1 MKAARMIT
9 GLFIIIF
16 FGLPSLFGVVWA
28 VGLIRAS
35 VSPEFI
41 SDLPREI
48 IREVPKM
55 TDEIFQAAQD
65 KDVIH
70 DENTRAWFQAAAKT
84 GISPRDL
91 MDKTGLMGWLENEVS
106 KSLTEI
112 GQILRGERRPRPIWI
127 DLQPLK
133 NVLLHPEVDNFF
145 RATLQNLPPC
155 DEQGEQ
161 RWQQL
166 ASKTYDRRGWPAC
179 RPSLATAESLLRAE
193 RLEAV
198 NDMPKDIEVFEDVRA
213 LRFFPFGFSRT
224 IHLLSYLLF
233 IIPAAFIF
241 LGALIAASSPSS
253 FFKWSGVSVF
263 IGSLPVLLLSLF
275 TKHLSLWAIKFGS
288 FSWEDRW
295 STELHDLIYDKLGWI
310 PSRIIDVL
318 LSPVIAVAGVV
329 CVIGI
334 ILFAVSFSVRNSS
347 KGVKKT
353 ASPSPPIS
361 KPGPSAVPPSVKD
374 ESMADRAQQGVVP
387 QTHGPSDPDKP
398 KA

>member
-1 MKAARMIT
+1 MKTARMIT

-16 FGLPSLFGVVWA
+16 LGLPSLFGVVWA

-48 IREVPKM
+48 IKEVPKM
-55 TDEIFQAAQD
+55 TDEIFKAAQD

-70 DENTRAWFQAAAKT
+70 DGNTRAWFQAAAKT

-91 MDKTGLMGWLENEVS
+91 MDKTGLMSWLENELS

-112 GQILRGERRPRPIWI
+112 GQILRGEKRPRPIWI

-133 NVLLHPEVDNFF
+133 NALLHPEVDNFF

-161 RWQQL
+161 RWQKF
-166 ASKTYDRRGWPAC
+166 ASKNDDRHGWPAC
-179 RPSLATAESLLRAE
+179 RPNLETAEGLLRAE

-198 NDMPKDIEVFEDVRA
+198 NDLPKDIEVFEDVRA

-233 IIPAAFIF
+233 LIPAAFIF

-275 TKHLSLWAIKFGS
+275 AKHLSLWAIKFGS

-295 STELHDLIYDKLGWI
+295 STELHDLIFDKLGWI

-334 ILFAVSFSVRNSS
+334 VLFAVSFSVRNSS
-347 KGVKKT
+347 KGAKK
-353 ASPSPPIS
+353 SPPPIPPAAKPEPTPKS
-361 KPGPSAVPPSVKD
+361 VPVKEETKADLPREAETPQASEPGPPENLEP
-374 ESMADRAQQGVVP
+374 
-387 QTHGPSDPDKP
+387 
-398 KA
+398 

>member
-1 MKAARMIT
+1 MKVARMII

-16 FGLPSLFGVVWA
+16 LGLPSLFGVVWA

-35 VSPEFI
+35 VNPEFI

-48 IREVPKM
+48 IKEVPKI
-55 TDEIFQAAQD
+55 TDDIFRAAQD
-65 KDVIH
+65 KDVIG

-91 MDKTGLMGWLENEVS
+91 MDKIGLMSWLENELS

-133 NVLLHPEVDNFF
+133 NAFLNPEFDNFL

-155 DEQGEQ
+155 DQQGDQ
-161 RWQQL
+161 RWQQY
-166 ASKTYDRRGWPAC
+166 ASKTYDRHGLPAC
-179 RPSLATAESLLRAE
+179 RPSLIAAEDVLRAE
-193 RLEAV
+193 RMEAI
-198 NDMPKDIEVFEDVRA
+198 NDIPNEIDVFEDVRA
-213 LRFFPFGFSRT
+213 LRFFPFGFTRT
-224 IHLLSYLLF
+224 LHLLSYLLF

-263 IGSLPVLLLSLF
+263 LGSLPVLLISLF
-275 TKHLSLWAIKFGS
+275 AKHLSLWALRFGS
-288 FSWEDRW
+288 FSWHDRW
-295 STELHDLIYDKLGWI
+295 STELSDLVMDKLGWI
-310 PSRIIDVL
+310 PARIIDVL
-318 LSPVIAVAGVV
+318 LSPVIAVSAVV

-334 ILFAVSFSVRNSS
+334 VLFAVSFSVRNNSRGAKKLSAPSS
-347 KGVKKT
+347 APKPEATPRPVQEPKADLRGEAEK
-353 ASPSPPIS
+353 PE
-361 KPGPSAVPPSVKD
+361 PGPPEKL
-374 ESMADRAQQGVVP
+374 ES
-387 QTHGPSDPDKP
+387 
-398 KA
+398 

>member
-1 MKAARMIT
+1 MKVARMII

-16 FGLPSLFGVVWA
+16 LGLPSLFGVVWA

-35 VSPEFI
+35 VNPEFI

-48 IREVPKM
+48 IKEVPKI
-55 TDEIFQAAQD
+55 TDDIFRAAQD
-65 KDVIH
+65 KDVIG

-91 MDKTGLMGWLENEVS
+91 MDKIGLMSWLENELS

-133 NVLLHPEVDNFF
+133 NAFLNPEFDNFL

-155 DEQGEQ
+155 DQQGDQ
-161 RWQQL
+161 RWQKY
-166 ASKTYDRRGWPAC
+166 ASRTYDRHGWPAC
-179 RPSLATAESLLRAE
+179 RPSLIGAEDVIRAE
-193 RLEAV
+193 RMEAV
-198 NDMPKDIEVFEDVRA
+198 NDIPNEIDVFEDVRA
-213 LRFFPFGFSRT
+213 LRFFPFGFTRT

-233 IIPAAFIF
+233 LIPAAFIF

-263 IGSLPVLLLSLF
+263 LGSLPVLLIALF
-275 TKHLSLWAIKFGS
+275 AKNLSLWAIRFGS
-288 FSWEDRW
+288 FSWHDRW
-295 STELHDLIYDKLGWI
+295 STELSDLVMDKLGWI

-318 LSPVIAVAGVV
+318 LSPVIAVAAVV

-334 ILFAVSFSVRNSS
+334 VLFAVSFSVRNNSR
-347 KGVKKT
+347 GAKKL
-353 ASPSPPIS
+353 SPPPS
-361 KPGPSAVPPSVKD
+361 EPGPPEKL
-374 ESMADRAQQGVVP
+374 ES
-387 QTHGPSDPDKP
+387 
-398 KA
+398 

>member
-1 MKAARMIT
+1 MKAARMII
-9 GLFIIIF
+9 GVFIIIF
-16 FGLPSLFGVVWA
+16 LGLPSLFGVVWA

-48 IREVPKM
+48 IKEVPKM
-55 TDEIFQAAQD
+55 TDEIFRAAQD
-65 KDVIH
+65 KDVIN

-91 MDKTGLMGWLENEVS
+91 MDKTGLMSWLENELS

-112 GQILRGERRPRPIWI
+112 GQILRGEKRPRPIWI

-133 NVLLHPEVDNFF
+133 NALLHPEVDNFL
-145 RATLQNLPPC
+145 RATVQNLPPC
-155 DEQGEQ
+155 DKQGEQ

-166 ASKTYDRRGWPAC
+166 VSKTYDRHGWPAC
-179 RPSLATAESLLRAE
+179 RPSLMTAEEVMRAE
-193 RLEAV
+193 RREAM
-198 NDMPKDIEVFEDVRA
+198 NDMPNEIEAFEDVRA

-233 IIPAAFIF
+233 LIPVAFIF

-275 TKHLSLWAIKFGS
+275 AKHLSLWAIKFGS
-288 FSWEDRW
+288 FSWDDRW
-295 STELHDLIYDKLGWI
+295 STELHDLIFDKLGWI
-310 PSRIIDVL
+310 SSRIIDVL

-334 ILFAVSFSVRNSS
+334 VLFAVSFSVRNSS
-347 KGVKKT
+347 KGAKKL
-353 ASPSPPIS
+353 SPLPPPAS
-361 KPGPSAVPPSVKD
+361 KPEQTPQPGQAEEETK
-374 ESMADRAQQGVVP
+374 ADHPGEAGKS
-387 QTHGPSDPDKP
+387 QTAEPGSPGKP
-398 KA
+398 ER